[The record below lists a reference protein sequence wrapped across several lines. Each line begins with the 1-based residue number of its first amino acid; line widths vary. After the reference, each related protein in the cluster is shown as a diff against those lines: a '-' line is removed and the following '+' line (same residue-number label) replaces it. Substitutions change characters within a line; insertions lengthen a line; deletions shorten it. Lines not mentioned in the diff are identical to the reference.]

1 MELSDDY
8 KNIVKLRF
16 TNLSQLDN
24 TFFESFYKGLQKP
37 SIFDVDTFN
46 VLSLSEIL
54 HYLKKSHSEY
64 LTLWFPKIEGITN
77 DLQHE
82 MGVNDLT
89 LSLQSFIVNYNNEL
103 SNHINFEEKV
113 LYNFVEKLL
122 KGIYIEKEKM
132 FVLNHFLETHN
143 HAVSDDLGTLKKM
156 LLNKKP
162 DLLDSR
168 MAQELFKHLT
178 LVENDLTLHGI
189 IEDEILM
196 DKIHDYIAQNF

>member
-1 MELSDDY
+1 MELTDDY

-16 TNLSQLDN
+16 TNLSHLNDA
-24 TFFESFYKGLQKP
+24 FFSSFYNGLKD
-37 SIFDVDTFN
+37 SSMFDEKSFEI
-46 VLSLSEIL
+46 LSLAEIL

-64 LTLWFPKIEGITN
+64 LTLWFPKIENIAR
-77 DLQHE
+77 DLQVE
-82 MGVNDLT
+82 LGVNDLT
-89 LSLQSFIVNYNNEL
+89 LSLQSFIVNYYNEL

-122 KGIYIEKEKM
+122 KGIYVEKEKI

-143 HAVSDDLGTLKKM
+143 HAVSDNLTTLKKM

-162 DLLDSR
+162 DLLDSEH
-168 MAQELFKHLT
+168 AKNLFNHLT
-178 LVENDLTLHGI
+178 LVQNDLTLHGI

-196 DKIHDYIAQNF
+196 DKIHEYIAENF